1 MKNKF
6 TIEKNYNISIVAEGL
21 DVNEAEV
28 DFCLLLDDFK
38 LSIPLKNVKE
48 NVFRLRLPAKI
59 KNTIKGVKEINYSIN
74 VRNDNLIFEVAK
86 SKFELEMF
94 TVKSVEIAEASEDE
108 TENLVVEHNSV
119 KIVQA
124 EEAPEPKEKKPAAAE
139 KKVVKESAPSK
150 QTLVQQL
157 ITEIANKNKS
167 TAE

>member
-38 LSIPLKNVKE
+38 LSIPLKNIKE

-59 KNTIKGVKEINYSIN
+59 KNTIKDIKEINYSIN

-94 TVKSVEIAEASEDE
+94 AVKSVEIAEASADE

-119 KIVQA
+119 KIVQV
-124 EEAPEPKEKKPAAAE
+124 EEAPETKEKKSAV
-139 KKVVKESAPSK
+139 KKKIVNESAPSR

-167 TAE
+167 TME